1 MARIPDDE
9 LEWFKRETDLAA
21 LVRSKGIELKPRG
34 SKDLIGRCPFH
45 EEKTA
50 SFVVTPSKNLFH
62 CMGCGAGG
70 TPIDFVMRHDGVSF
84 RHAVEL
90 LREHSPKVFG
100 GSAAKKATVPKLESP
115 VSLDADDHA
124 LMEQTLCYYR
134 ERLLQSKPALEYLD
148 SRGISREAVEA
159 FGVGFADRTLGLRL
173 PQKNRK
179 DGEAVRERLT
189 KIGLYRKSGH
199 EHFNGC
205 IVYPIRDAEGLV
217 SEVYGRRIGKQ
228 KSKVYHLYLPGPH
241 RGLLNASAFDSP
253 DVVLTESVIDALTF
267 WSAGIRNVT
276 CIWGTEGFTSD
287 HLEAFKAKKTRRVF
301 LAYDSDK
308 AGDRA
313 AERDASRLG
322 SIGID
327 CLRVEFPRGH
337 DPNSYALAV
346 APASKSLALLVQ
358 SAKPM
363 LSVSKTDV
371 ARQSGTERSDMT
383 DRVADRTNGEAR
395 SAAQGE
401 ESRAPSGRID
411 EQMRTEE
418 TDTRALSSFE
428 ELAANGVSRVAGPS
442 GPVPSKGGTAQA
454 EEEPTKDKT
463 SPADS
468 ATSAVKVE
476 QSGED
481 VVLRIGDRLYRV
493 RGLGR
498 NASLEVL
505 KINLR
510 VMHEGLFHVDNL
522 DLYHARQRNAFIL
535 AAADETNLKVEL
547 LKRDLGKVLLALEE
561 LQEKRLREDLEAVPQ
576 GVQLSESDRESALD
590 LLRDPKLLDRIL
602 SDFAACGVV
611 GEETNLLCGYL
622 AAVSRKLDRPLAII
636 VQSTSAAG
644 KTSLMEAVLEMMPE
658 EERIKYSAMTGQS
671 LYYLGESDLK
681 HKILAIVEEEG
692 AEKAS
697 YALKL
702 LQSEGE
708 LTIAAPSKDENGRL
722 KTEEYRV
729 EGPVMIFLT
738 TTAVDIDEEL
748 LNRCLVLTVDESRE
762 QTEAIHALQRGADT
776 LEGLEL
782 SIERKR
788 ILGTHRNAQRL
799 LRPLRVVN
807 PFAPRLTFRSDRT
820 RTRRDH
826 TKYLALIRTIALL
839 HQHQRPLKRTASGVE
854 YIEAT
859 LDDIAAAN
867 RIAHEVLGR
876 SLDELPPQTRRL
888 LGLLKELV
896 KSISE
901 SKGIDAD
908 QVTFTRRDVRA
919 FTGWSNTQLR
929 LHLDRLEDFEYVVAL
944 RGMKGSSYE
953 YQLAFDGDAA
963 SAKPQLM
970 GLIDLEKLSERN
982 PATAGLGYDPKLAGA
997 GGELAGPS
1005 EKLTPPKRPLS
1016 GGSPKSESDASHS
1029 SSEGSEEA
1037 GGKDE
1042 NRESGQS
1049 EEEAS

>member
-9 LEWFKRETDLAA
+9 LEWFKREVDLAA
-21 LVRSKGIELKPRG
+21 LVRSKGIELKPHG
-34 SKDLIGRCPFH
+34 SKDLIGCCPFH
-45 EEKTA
+45 DEKTA
-50 SFVVTPSKNLFH
+50 SFVVTPAKNLFH

-70 TPIDFVMRHDGVSF
+70 SPIDFVMRHDGVSF

-90 LREHSPKVFG
+90 LREQSPKVFG
-100 GSAAKKATVPKLESP
+100 GSAAKVSTVPKLESP
-115 VSLDADDHA
+115 VSFDADDHA
-124 LMEQTLCYYR
+124 LFRQVLDYYR
-134 ERLLQSKPALEYLD
+134 ERLLQSKPALEYLEG
-148 SRGISREAVEA
+148 RGISREAVEA
-159 FGVGFADRTLGLRL
+159 FGIGFADRTLGLRL
-173 PQKNRK
+173 PHKNRK
-179 DGEAVRERLT
+179 DGAEIRERLT
-189 KIGLYRKSGH
+189 KLGLYRESGH

-205 IVYPIRDAEGLV
+205 VVFPILDDKGEV
-217 SEVYGRRIGKQ
+217 SEIYGRRMGKQ
-228 KSKVYHLYLPGPH
+228 KSGIYHLYLPGPH
-241 RGLLNASAFDSP
+241 RGLMNASAFDSP
-253 DVVLTESVIDALTF
+253 EVILTESVIDALTF
-267 WSAGIRNVT
+267 WSAGLRNVT
-276 CIWGTEGFTSD
+276 CIWGTEGFTGD
-287 HLEAFKAKKTRRVF
+287 HLTALKAKKTRRVF
-301 LAYDSDK
+301 LAYDSDE

-327 CLRVEFPRGH
+327 CLRVGFPRGH
-337 DPNSYALAV
+337 DPNSYASSV
-346 APASKSLALLVQ
+346 KPASKSLPLLIQ

-363 LSVSKTDV
+363 LDAK
-371 ARQSGTERSDMT
+371 AEIPK
-383 DRVADRTNGEAR
+383 
-395 SAAQGE
+395 
-401 ESRAPSGRID
+401 RA
-411 EQMRTEE
+411 ENV
-418 TDTRALSSFE
+418 DTHAPSSFE
-428 ELAANGVSRVAGPS
+428 ELAANA
-442 GPVPSKGGTAQA
+442 AQVV
-454 EEEPTKDKT
+454 EEATKDKKVEKP
-463 SPADS
+463 SGVD
-468 ATSAVKVE
+468 VE

-535 AAADETNLKVEL
+535 AASDETNLKVEL
-547 LKRDLGKVLLALEE
+547 LKRDLGKVLLAIEE
-561 LQEKRLREDLEAVPQ
+561 LQEKRLREDLEVVASGPE
-576 GVQLSESDRESALD
+576 LSDDARKSALE
-590 LLRDPKLLDRIL
+590 LLRDPKLLERIL

-611 GEETNLLCGYL
+611 GEETNKLAGYL

-636 VQSTSAAG
+636 IQSTSAAG

-708 LTIAAPSKDENGRL
+708 LAIAAPSKDESGRL

-729 EGPVMIFLT
+729 EGPAAIFLA
-738 TTAVDIDEEL
+738 TTAADIDEEL
-748 LNRCLVLTVDESRE
+748 QNRCLILTVDESRE

-776 LEGLEL
+776 LEGLE
-782 SIERKR
+782 RNVARQR
-788 ILGTHRNAQRL
+788 ILDTHRNAQRL
-799 LRPLRVVN
+799 LRPIRVVN
-807 PFAPRLTFRSDRT
+807 PFALRLTFRSDRT

-839 HQHQRPLKRTASGVE
+839 HQHQRPLKRSASGTE

-888 LGLLKELV
+888 LGLLQKLV
-896 KSISE
+896 AEIGGR
-901 SKGIDAD
+901 KGIDVD

-970 GLIDLEKLSERN
+970 GLIDVEK
-982 PATAGLGYDPKLAGA
+982 LGYDPKLAGA

-1005 EKLTPPKRPLS
+1005 EKLTPPKRPLN
-1016 GGSPKSESDASHS
+1016 GGSPNPASDASHS

>member
-21 LVRSKGIELKPRG
+21 LVRSKGIELKPHG

-50 SFVVTPSKNLFH
+50 SFVVTPAKNLFH

-70 TPIDFVMRHDGVSF
+70 TPIDFVMKHDGVSF

-90 LREHSPKVFG
+90 LREQSPKVFG

-124 LMEQTLCYYR
+124 LMEQTLGYYR
-134 ERLLQSKPALEYLD
+134 ERLLQSKPALDYLD

-159 FGVGFADRTLGLRL
+159 FGLGFADRTLGLRL
-173 PQKNRK
+173 PHKNRK

-205 IVYPIRDAEGLV
+205 IVFPIRDSEGLV

-241 RGLLNASAFDSP
+241 RGLLNAAAFDSP

-267 WSAGIRNVT
+267 WSAGLKNVT
-276 CIWGTEGFTSD
+276 CIWGTEGFTDD
-287 HLEAFKAKKTRRVF
+287 HLAAFKAKKTRRVF
-301 LAYDSDK
+301 LAYDGDK

-327 CLRVEFPRGH
+327 CLRVGFPRGM
-337 DPNSYALAV
+337 DPNEYALKV
-346 APASKSLALLVQ
+346 APASKSLPLLIQ

-363 LSVSKTDV
+363 LDAK
-371 ARQSGTERSDMT
+371 AEIPK
-383 DRVADRTNGEAR
+383 
-395 SAAQGE
+395 
-401 ESRAPSGRID
+401 RA
-411 EQMRTEE
+411 ENV
-418 TDTRALSSFE
+418 DTRAPSSFE
-428 ELAANGVSRVAGPS
+428 ELAANAAQVAEDVSSVAS
-442 GPVPSKGGTAQA
+442 AK
-454 EEEPTKDKT
+454 EEATKKDK
-463 SPADS
+463 PLGID
-468 ATSAVKVE
+468 VE

-547 LKRDLGKVLLALEE
+547 LKRDLGKVLLALED
-561 LQEKRLREDLEAVPQ
+561 LQEKRLREDLEVVASGPE
-576 GVQLSESDRESALD
+576 LSDAAKKNALE
-590 LLRDPKLLDRIL
+590 LLRDPKLLERIL

-644 KTSLMEAVLEMMPE
+644 KTSLMEAVLAMMPE

-681 HKILAIVEEEG
+681 HRILAIVEEEG

-788 ILGTHRNAQRL
+788 ILDTHRNAQRL
-799 LRPLRVVN
+799 LRPIRVVN

-826 TKYLALIRTIALL
+826 TKYLAF
-839 HQHQRPLKRTASGVE
+839 K
-854 YIEAT
+854 
-859 LDDIAAAN
+859 
-867 RIAHEVLGR
+867 GR
-876 SLDELPPQTRRL
+876 
-888 LGLLKELV
+888 
-896 KSISE
+896 
-901 SKGIDAD
+901 
-908 QVTFTRRDVRA
+908 
-919 FTGWSNTQLR
+919 
-929 LHLDRLEDFEYVVAL
+929 
-944 RGMKGSSYE
+944 
-953 YQLAFDGDAA
+953 
-963 SAKPQLM
+963 
-970 GLIDLEKLSERN
+970 
-982 PATAGLGYDPKLAGA
+982 
-997 GGELAGPS
+997 
-1005 EKLTPPKRPLS
+1005 
-1016 GGSPKSESDASHS
+1016 
-1029 SSEGSEEA
+1029 
-1037 GGKDE
+1037 
-1042 NRESGQS
+1042 
-1049 EEEAS
+1049 